1 MVDRVKYFLLGLLF
15 LIVAGVIAYDRWNT
29 DEYQEP
35 AQDETVSVRFT
46 DPVPPLREGR
56 DRTGAAATPPRVT
69 PNAGTPV
76 PSTIRHTDPL
86 VRTAPRPVVH
96 KKPVVRPPVPAARI
110 HVVRS
115 GETLESIALEYYKTS
130 RGIAW
135 IVQANGLRNANFI
148 REKQKLK
155 IPAPPTGALPRAPKR
170 TGKVP
175 STYVV
180 KAGDGDLYAI
190 CRRFYGANG
199 QGARVNK
206 ILEMNGLWSAEVTP
220 GTTLRLPPK

>member
-1 MVDRVKYFLLGLLF
+1 MVDRIKYFLLGLLF

-29 DEYQEP
+29 DEYEQP

-46 DPVPPLREGR
+46 EPDRSVREGR
-56 DRTGAAATPPRVT
+56 DRTGTAGTPPRVT
-69 PNAGTPV
+69 PAVGTPV

-86 VRTAPRPVVH
+86 VPPEPKPVVH
-96 KKPVVRPPVPAARI
+96 KKPVVRPPVPAARV

-115 GETLESIALEYYKTS
+115 GETLESIALKYYKTS

-155 IPAPPTGALPRAPKR
+155 IPAPPTGTVRRAPSS
-170 TGKVP
+170 GKVP

-180 KAGDGDLYAI
+180 KAGDGNLYAI
-190 CRRFYGANG
+190 CRRFYGAGG

-206 ILEMNGLWSAEVTP
+206 ILELNGLWSAEVTP

>member
-35 AQDETVSVRFT
+35 AQDETVSVRFP
-46 DPVPPLREGR
+46 DPPLREGR
-56 DRTGAAATPPRVT
+56 DRTGAARTPPRVT
-69 PNAGTPV
+69 PAARTPV
-76 PSTIRHTDPL
+76 RSTIRHTDPL
-86 VRTAPRPVVH
+86 VPKPVVH

-155 IPAPPTGALPRAPKR
+155 IPAPPTGAVRRAPKR
-170 TGKVP
+170 PGKVP

-190 CRRFYGANG
+190 CRRFYGASG